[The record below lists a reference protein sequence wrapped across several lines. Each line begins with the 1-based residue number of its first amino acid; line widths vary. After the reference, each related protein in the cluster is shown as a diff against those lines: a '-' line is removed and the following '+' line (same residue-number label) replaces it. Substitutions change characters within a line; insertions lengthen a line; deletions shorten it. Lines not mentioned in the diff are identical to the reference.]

1 MTRSTKLW
9 FAVAALAITGLLAVA
24 ADRLTSFV
32 MRELLVDGG
41 KRWTHAM
48 NGFAI
53 TTSMFTVFFCVFMG
67 IAVKRRRDRRVV
79 RGRHPA
85 SIQDEL
91 NSRKL
96 RARGTKVQF
105 R

>member
-1 MTRSTKLW
+1 MTRSTKLR
-9 FAVAALAITGLLAVA
+9 FVVAALAMTALLAIA

-32 MRELLVDGG
+32 MRELLVNGG
-41 KRWTHAM
+41 KWRPHAM

-53 TTSMFTVFFCVFMG
+53 TLSMLTVLFCVFMIG
-67 IAVKRRRDRRVV
+67 VKRRRRRRVDRR
-79 RGRHPA
+79 RDPA

-96 RARGTKVQF
+96 RAGGTRIRF